1 MSRADL
7 SGSVIA
13 GHFDLK
19 TRLGSGH
26 FGDVYLCEN
35 TLLGHQSALKVIPL
49 KASGTSTPALE
60 AKLHNLS
67 THAHIVKVLS
77 ATEWQ
82 DAAGKDHLLIEMEYV
97 PDGSLEDAIKREI
110 PIGELLSLMKNVLF
124 ALDHAHTEIIHRDV
138 KPANILLGGG
148 GKLSDFGIAMVA
160 ATGASANNYQYTLN
174 LAPECFPPSKS
185 FNVQTDVFA
194 AGLTLL
200 RALNLITDWRATLI
214 AIPDVLNQM
223 KAGKL
228 IIALGFHSRVAPQL
242 RKVVKR
248 ACAKLPAKRYASAA
262 AFRDALEALTVLRDW
277 ERVGPDTWEC
287 NHRGGIEEITIR
299 GKGGGFDVD
308 YRRKSRRKAALHKSG
323 LTQAQAFDYVYE
335 LIAATTFD

>member
-1 MSRADL
+1 VSGPDL
-7 SGSVIA
+7 SGTVIA
-13 GHFDLK
+13 GHFNLK
-19 TRLGSGH
+19 SRLGGGH
-26 FGDVYLCEN
+26 FGDVYRCEN

-49 KASGTSTPALE
+49 KASSTSTPTLE

-67 THAHIVKVLS
+67 THAHIVKVIS

-82 DAAGKDHLLIEMEYV
+82 DSAGQDHLLIEMEYV
-97 PDGSLEDAIKREI
+97 PGGSLEDAIKREI

-160 ATGASANNYQYTLN
+160 ATGATASNYQYTLN

-185 FNVQTDVFA
+185 FTIQTDVFA

-214 AIPDVLNQM
+214 AIPHVLKQM
-223 KAGKL
+223 KAGTL
-228 IIALGFHSRVAPQL
+228 ISALGFHPRVPRQL
-242 RKVVKR
+242 QKVARK
-248 ACAKLPAKRYASAA
+248 ACAKQSAKRYLSAA

-277 ERVGPDTWEC
+277 ERVGTDRWEC
-287 NHRGGIEEITIR
+287 SHRGGIEEITIR
-299 GKGGGFDVD
+299 AKGGGFHVD
-308 YRRKSRRKAALHKSG
+308 YWRKGRRKTALHKSG
-323 LTQAQAFDYVYE
+323 LTQPQAFQYVYE
-335 LIAATTFD
+335 LIGATTFA

>member
-1 MSRADL
+1 MS
-7 SGSVIA
+7 GTIIA

-35 TLLGHQSALKVIPL
+35 VLLGHESALKVIPL
-49 KASGTSTPALE
+49 KTSSASTPALE

-82 DAAGKDHLLIEMEYV
+82 DTAGKEYLLIEMEYV
-97 PDGSLEDAIKREI
+97 PGGSLEDAIKREI
-110 PIGELLSLMKNVLF
+110 SIGELLLLMKNVLF
-124 ALDHAHTEIIHRDV
+124 ALDHAHPDIIHRDF

-160 ATGASANNYQYTLN
+160 ATGASASNYQYTLN
-174 LAPECFPPSKS
+174 LAPECFPPSKT
-185 FNVQTDVFA
+185 FNTQTDVFA

-200 RALNLITDWRATLI
+200 RALNLITNWRVTLI
-214 AIPDVLNQM
+214 AIPNVLNQM
-223 KAGKL
+223 KTGTL
-228 IIALGFHSRVAPQL
+228 IGSLGFHPRVPSQL
-242 RKVVKR
+242 QKVVKK

-262 AFRDALEALTVLRDW
+262 TFRDALEALTVARDW
-277 ERVGPDTWEC
+277 ERVGQDTWEC
-287 NHRGGIEEITIR
+287 SYRGGIEEITIHA
-299 GKGGGFDVD
+299 KGVGFDVD
-308 YRRKSRRKAALHKSG
+308 YWRKGRRKKAFHKAVQSQPQALN
-323 LTQAQAFDYVYE
+323 YVYE
-335 LIAATTFD
+335 LIGATTFA